1 MSKKIL
7 HNISHV
13 LNFLQIIKISLNKLR
28 NTILIL
34 RNRIIIEKIENRLNF
49 RFYLQLSWKGT
60 PRSVRL
66 LLKKIKIDIF
76 AAQINCRKRDV
87 YTRYRLPRF
96 SFRSLLEIEV
106 AVESLRLLEM
116 QKAGDVMYAPKFDED
131 GRSSSRFPIG

>member
-13 LNFLQIIKISLNKLR
+13 LNLLQIIKISLNKLR

-76 AAQINCRKRDV
+76 TAQINCRKRV
-87 YTRYRLPRF
+87 MYTRYRLPRF

-116 QKAGDVMYAPKFDED
+116 QKAETWCMHPSLTKMADPPPDF
-131 GRSSSRFPIG
+131 R

>member
-1 MSKKIL
+1 M

-76 AAQINCRKRDV
+76 TAQINCRKRV
-87 YTRYRLPRF
+87 MYTRYRLPRF

-106 AVESLRLLEM
+106 AIKSLRLLEM